1 MKKVKLAIFL
11 LFTHRFQLL
20 RQRKFWSKIYFKV
33 RDNIE
38 EQPRINLEAAQPA
51 PGRGRGRGGGR
62 GQIRGRDNEPRFQ
75 REIVSEST
83 TK

>member
-20 RQRKFWSKIYFKV
+20 RQRKFWSKNYFKV
-33 RDNIE
+33 RDHIE
-38 EQPRINLEAAQPA
+38 EQPRINVEAAQPA
-51 PGRGRGRGGGR
+51 PGRGRGRGR